1 MTQKPQQSPANP
13 LYETEGRITY
23 LDQKSLAK
31 KAGMST
37 RKKAF
42 LVVMAAI
49 ALALGLFVFF
59 KIVPLFTH
67 TTSFSQAPVEEAL
80 QEQAYDFPQAEQIA
94 LLSADDIVSYLD
106 SNHISYYNATS
117 SEQKS
122 LGGLDVIKLPDGVDL
137 LTAGA
142 LYSQGIDKLNASEAV
157 TLLNGSW
164 QLTLRVQGGYELRI
178 RYASFASTTDQE
190 AVEMARTEF
199 GLGNATVTAQGV
211 DQHGNTYFIGE
222 IQSAEGPLTWRIGA
236 CPLSEM
242 YAIDGLPS
250 TASYVVVRIFHS

>member
-1 MTQKPQQSPANP
+1 MVT
-13 LYETEGRITY
+13 
-23 LDQKSLAK
+23 
-31 KAGMST
+31 
-37 RKKAF
+37 
-42 LVVMAAI
+42 I

-59 KIVPLFTH
+59 KLVPLFTH

-80 QEQAYDFPQAEQIA
+80 QEQAYNFPQAEKVA
-94 LLSADDIVSYLD
+94 LLSADDIISYLD
-106 SNHISYYNATS
+106 SNHVSYYNATS
-117 SEQKS
+117 PEQKS

-142 LYSQGIDKLNASEAV
+142 LYSQGIDNLNASEAA

-164 QLTLRVQGGYELRI
+164 QLTLRVQGGYELRV
-178 RYASFASTTDQE
+178 RYASFVSTTDQE
-190 AVEMARTEF
+190 AVEMARSEF
-199 GLGNATVTAQGV
+199 GLANATVTAQGV
-211 DQHGNTYFIGE
+211 DQHGNTYLIGE

-250 TASYVVVRIFHS
+250 TASYVVVRIFR

>member
-1 MTQKPQQSPANP
+1 MKHTTNPSPVDSP
-13 LYETEGRITY
+13 YETEGRITY

-31 KAGMST
+31 KPGMST
-37 RKKAF
+37 RKKVF
-42 LVVMAAI
+42 LIVMAAI

-67 TTSFSQAPVEEAL
+67 TTTFSQAPVEEAL
-80 QEQAYDFPQAEQIA
+80 QEQSYDFPQAKQVA
-94 LLSADDIVSYLD
+94 LLSADDIIAYLD
-106 SNHISYYNATS
+106 ENHVSYYNATS

-142 LYSQGIDKLNASEAV
+142 LYSQGIDKLNASEAA

-164 QLTLRVQGGYELRI
+164 QLTLRIQGGYELRV
-178 RYASFASTTDQE
+178 RYASFTSATDQE

-199 GLGNATVTAQGV
+199 GLDNTTVTAQGV
-211 DQHGNTYFIGE
+211 DQHGNTYMIGE

-242 YAIDGLPS
+242 YSIDGLPS
-250 TASYVVVRIFHS
+250 SASYVVVRLFR

>member
-1 MTQKPQQSPANP
+1 MTRKTEQSPVDLP
-13 LYETEGRITY
+13 YETQGRITY

-31 KAGMST
+31 KPGMSP
-37 RKKAF
+37 RKKVF
-42 LVVMAAI
+42 LISMTII
-49 ALALGLFVFF
+49 ALCLGIFVFF

-80 QEQAYDFPQAEQIA
+80 QKQEYDFPQAEQII
-94 LLSADDIVSYLD
+94 LLSADDILSYLNN
-106 SNHISYYNATS
+106 NHIAYYDATS
-117 SEQKS
+117 SEQHS

-142 LYSQGIDKLNASEAV
+142 LYAQGIDNLNASEAA

-178 RYASFASTTDQE
+178 RYASFSSSSDQE
-190 AVEMARTEF
+190 AVELARQEF
-199 GLGNATVTAQGV
+199 GLDNALVTAQGI
-211 DQHGNTYFIGE
+211 DQHGNTYLVGE
-222 IQSAEGPLTWRIGA
+222 IQSAEGPLNWRIGA

-242 YAIDGLPS
+242 YAIDGLPTS
-250 TASYVVVRIFHS
+250 ASYVVVRFFQ